1 MKAGKSKKLKKNIPN
16 DIPIIWVNVIES
28 YES

>member
-1 MKAGKSKKLKKNIPN
+1 MNGDKSKKTKKNIPK

-28 YES
+28 YGY